1 VVEYRRVFRHVG
13 FSFFSVAERHLLR
26 EGKPML
32 VLSRKTGE
40 QLVIGEN
47 IRLTILAIKGN
58 KVRIGITAPP
68 EVRVDREE
76 VACRIREFAKPQ
88 VVEAR

>member
-1 VVEYRRVFRHVG
+1 L
-13 FSFFSVAERHLLR
+13 FFSVAERHLLK

-32 VLSRKTGE
+32 VLSRRIGE

-47 IRLTILAIKGN
+47 IRLTILAITGN
-58 KVRIGITAPP
+58 QVRLGITAPP

-76 VACRIREFAKPQ
+76 VARRIRGFVEPQ